1 MQGSNRNTFLQ
12 APAIIDVLLFHT
24 KEAPLVCAHSTV
36 AFRGG
41 DDNPD
46 GLSRDRTL
54 LLDENYCCSIQPL
67 KARICGPTQKHC
79 CHKAPGRRS
88 PWSPVAESFPL
99 PPRTETLVISLGA
112 ETVLGPAQSLALHQA
127 WWVVG

>member
-54 LLDENYCCSIQPL
+54 LLDENYCCSHSAIKGTHLWP
-67 KARICGPTQKHC
+67 H
-79 CHKAPGRRS
+79 
-88 PWSPVAESFPL
+88 
-99 PPRTETLVISLGA
+99 TETLLSQSSGTQVSLVSCG
-112 ETVLGPAQSLALHQA
+112 
-127 WWVVG
+127 